1 MTTPTGTL
9 REEHRVIL
17 RALDVLESAADRL
30 AAGGALPD
38 GFWTDLIGWLR
49 AFADQNH
56 HAKEERFL
64 FPALLKAGIPSD
76 GGPVAAML
84 EEHARGRTLMD
95 EMEGGGPLMRVARGR
110 DYVRDLREHIAKENG
125 VLFPLADTVLDPQ
138 VRRAVTREFETAA
151 AEQGDVGSVEFA
163 EAAIDRLA
171 AALGEGVQ
179 RPVRA

>member
-17 RALDVLESAADRL
+17 RALDLLESATDRL

-38 GFWTDLIGWLR
+38 GWWSELIGWLR
-49 AFADQNH
+49 GFADLSH

-64 FPALLKAGIPSD
+64 FPAMLDAGLPER
-76 GGPVAAML
+76 GPIEVML
-84 EEHARGRTLMD
+84 EEHGHGRFLIH
-95 EMEGGGPLMRVARGR
+95 EMQTGAQSTRVARAR
-110 DYVRDLREHIAKENG
+110 DYIRELREHIAKENG
-125 VLFPLADTVLDPQ
+125 VLFPLADTVLAPQ
-138 VRRAVTREFETAA
+138 AQRAVTREFEAAA
-151 AEQGDVGSVEFA
+151 AEQGGVGSIEFA

-171 AALGEGVQ
+171 DALGEGVQ